1 MKKNHT
7 KWYALAALA
16 FATVTFSSWKTGGSA
31 LPVKPFS
38 IRYQDDTTIRHK
50 KDHKEY
56 RVGDLDKAMKE
67 LDKAMIDMDKTLK
80 IDFGKM
86 DKEIKAAMDEVKKI
100 DFDKIGN
107 EVALELK
114 KVDWSKT
121 RAEIDKAMRE
131 VEIQLKDVD
140 KQKIQVEIQKAKS
153 RINEAKLREHIDVD
167 KIKKHVEEGLV
178 KAKKGIEKA
187 KKEIALLKEFT
198 EGLENDGLIN
208 RKKGYKIEIRD
219 GEMYINGT
227 KQSKEVNDKY
237 RKYFGDE
244 KNYTIRSDG
253 DDVSH
258 I

>member
-16 FATVTFSSWKTGGSA
+16 FAAITFSSWKNGGSA

-38 IRYQDDTTIRHK
+38 INYQDDTTIRHK
-50 KDHKEY
+50 KEHKEY
-56 RVGDLDKAMKE
+56 RVGDLDQALKD
-67 LDKAMIDMDKTLK
+67 LDKATIDIDKNMKL
-80 IDFGKM
+80 DFGKM
-86 DKEIKAAMDEVKKI
+86 EKEIKTAMDEVKKI

-114 KVDWSKT
+114 KMDWSKT

-131 VEIQLKDVD
+131 VEIRMKEVD
-140 KQKIQVEIQKAKS
+140 KQKIQAEIQKAKAS
-153 RINEAKLREHIDVD
+153 INAEKLREPIDVD
-167 KIKKHVEEGLV
+167 KIKKHVEEGLAQ
-178 KAKKGIEKA
+178 AKKGIEKA
-187 KKEIALLKEFT
+187 KKEIAQLKEFT
-198 EGLENDGLIN
+198 EGLESDGLIN

-237 RKYFGDE
+237 RKYFKDE

-253 DDVSH
+253 DEVSH